1 MIYIVSV
8 VILMNAEIDEVDLNI
23 LSFLQE
29 DSRMPFT
36 KIAEKLGVS
45 DATIHLR
52 VKKMEALNIIE
63 KYTLIINEKEIGKP
77 VTAYVLIRVDPSTV
91 EDVCT
96 KLMELEDVYEV
107 CEIHERYDI
116 LIKIRGDNLDEVR
129 DIIINKIRSIP
140 DIVGSEAYTAY
151 KTWKQDLG
159 VKIDAPFYPS
169 SS

>member
-1 MIYIVSV
+1 M
-8 VILMNAEIDEVDLNI
+8 LNTEIDEVDRNI
-23 LSFLQE
+23 LSSLQE
-29 DSRMPFT
+29 NSRTPFT

-52 VKKMEALNIIE
+52 VKKMEEQGLIE
-63 KYTLIINEKEIGKP
+63 KYTIIINEKEIGKP
-77 VTAYVLIRVDPSTV
+77 VTTYVLIRVDPSTV
-91 EDVCT
+91 EDVCM

-159 VKIDAPFYPS
+159 VRMGTLYSPS